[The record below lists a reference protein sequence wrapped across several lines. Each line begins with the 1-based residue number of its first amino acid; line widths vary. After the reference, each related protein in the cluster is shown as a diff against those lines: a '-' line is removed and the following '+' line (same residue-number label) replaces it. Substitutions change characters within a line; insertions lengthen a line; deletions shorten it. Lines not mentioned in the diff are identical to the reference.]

1 MAAVAT
7 VAAADHA
14 ICVHMQERKQREKT
28 TDKARR
34 EKARSKETKEL
45 SKGFYKGL
53 MQDSDYQ
60 GEDYEVFSAWLGE
73 TE

>member
-1 MAAVAT
+1 MWPTWRLCSCISAWGV
-7 VAAADHA
+7 
-14 ICVHMQERKQREKT
+14 QERKQREKT
-28 TDKARR
+28 TDKARK
-34 EKARSKETKEL
+34 EKERNKETKEL
-45 SKGFYKGL
+45 SKSFYKGL